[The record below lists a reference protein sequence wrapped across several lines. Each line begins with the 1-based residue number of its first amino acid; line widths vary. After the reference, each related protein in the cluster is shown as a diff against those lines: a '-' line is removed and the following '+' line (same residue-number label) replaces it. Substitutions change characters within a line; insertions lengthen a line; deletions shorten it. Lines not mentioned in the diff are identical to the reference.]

1 VSAEAVA
8 QVATPAPAERG
19 RWLTARQARF
29 VGWSAFAIG
38 SVLRVVQLWL
48 VTRMGPDSVRFTF
61 DIGPA
66 TFLAAI
72 VLGTA
77 SGLVGAIIVAR
88 RPGNLVGWL
97 YVLTGLLQGIVTLG
111 LAYAAV
117 TLATKPDDV
126 GVFFAW
132 QNGAV
137 DYAIPFSFA
146 ALVLALFP
154 DGRLLGQRWRIVIVL
169 AVAGGLLRFLEVGF
183 GAHTLV
189 LVANSTNPYR
199 LVGPLGDALAASSAV
214 GVGSLVVEAA
224 FVLSAASLAVRYR
237 ASNAEG
243 RQQIR
248 WLLLAGVAAVLST
261 VPLVYGTLVPG
272 SLPAHFD
279 AIALLFAAL
288 TLAPIATLIAI
299 TRYRLYEV
307 DRIVNRALVYGSL
320 TAILAGIF
328 TAGIALA
335 QRLFVNMT
343 GEKSDA
349 AIVATT
355 LIVATLYAPLR
366 KRLEAFVDRWFKYE
380 SREFGA
386 YRADV
391 ERFLALSRP
400 DLAARRLAAE
410 AAKELDPVG
419 LAIVDGEGATMATAG
434 HWPQP
439 VMMRLPVGRGETSI
453 GTLLV
458 GPRRDGQSYDAR
470 EVEEL
475 AALAILVGTAAAGGK
490 GAAGRR

>member
-1 VSAEAVA
+1 MSAEAVVQLA
-8 QVATPAPAERG
+8 PTPSMEG
-19 RWLTARQARF
+19 RWVSARRARLL
-29 VGWSAFAIG
+29 GWSAFAIG
-38 SVLRVVQLWL
+38 SALRVVQLWL
-48 VTRMGPDSVRFTF
+48 VTRMGRDSVPFTF

-97 YVLTGLLQGIVTLG
+97 YVLTGLMQGIVTLG
-111 LAYAAV
+111 LAYGAV
-117 TLATKPDDV
+117 TLATRPDDV

-132 QNGAV
+132 LNGVV

-154 DGRLLGQRWRIVIVL
+154 DGHLVGPRWRPVVVL
-169 AVAGGLLRFLEVGF
+169 AVLGGLLRFLEVGF

-189 LVANSTNPYR
+189 LIANSTNPYR
-199 LVGPLGDALAASSAV
+199 LGGAVGDLLATSSAL
-214 GVGSLVVEAA
+214 GVGSLLVEAA
-224 FVLSAASLAVRYR
+224 FVLSAASLAARYR

-272 SLPAHFD
+272 SLPSGFD

-299 TRYRLYEV
+299 TRYRLYEI
-307 DRIVNRALVYGSL
+307 DRIVNRALVYASL

-366 KRLEAFVDRWFKYE
+366 KRLEAIVDRWFKYE
-380 SREFGA
+380 SRAFGA
-386 YRADV
+386 YRAEV
-391 ERFLALSRP
+391 EKFVALSEP
-400 DLAARRLAAE
+400 EAAADRLAIE
-410 AAKELDPVG
+410 APAELDPVG
-419 LAIVDGEGATMATAG
+419 LAVVDRDGRIVATAG
-434 HWPQP
+434 VWPQP
-439 VMMRLPVGRGETSI
+439 VMIRLPVGRGQASI

-458 GPRRDGQSYDAR
+458 GPRRDGRQFDAR

-475 AALAILVGTAAAGGK
+475 ADLAILVGTAAT
-490 GAAGRR
+490 RR

>member
-1 VSAEAVA
+1 M
-8 QVATPAPAERG
+8 
-19 RWLTARQARF
+19 
-29 VGWSAFAIG
+29 VGWSAFALG
-38 SVLRVVQLWL
+38 SMLRVVQLWL
-48 VTRMGPDSVRFTF
+48 VTRMGPDSVRFTL

-97 YVLTGLLQGIVTLG
+97 FVLTGLMQGIVSLG
-111 LAYAAV
+111 LAYGAV
-117 TLATKPDDV
+117 TLATNPDDV
-126 GVFFAW
+126 GIFFAW

-154 DGRLLGQRWRIVIVL
+154 EGHLVGPRWRPVIVL
-169 AVAGGLLRFLEVGF
+169 AVVGGLLRFLEVGF
-183 GAHTLV
+183 GARTLV
-189 LVANSTNPYR
+189 LIADSTNPYR
-199 LVGPLGDALAASSAV
+199 LGGPLGNVLATSSAL
-214 GVGSLVVEAA
+214 GIGSLLVEAA

-237 ASNAEG
+237 ASSAEG

-261 VPLVYGTLVPG
+261 VPLVYGTLVPR
-272 SLPAHFD
+272 SLPAGFD

-299 TRYRLYEV
+299 SRYRLYEI

-320 TAILAGIF
+320 TAILAGVF

-343 GEKSDA
+343 GERSDV
-349 AIVATT
+349 AIVAAT
-355 LIVATLYAPLR
+355 LVVATLYAPLR
-366 KRLEAFVDRWFKYE
+366 KRLEAIVDRWFKYE
-380 SREFGA
+380 SRAFGA
-386 YRADV
+386 YRAEVDK
-391 ERFLALSRP
+391 FLSLSEP
-400 DLAARRLAAE
+400 EPAAKRLAAE
-410 AAKELDPVG
+410 AAAELDAIG
-419 LAIVDGEGATMATAG
+419 LAVVDREGGTLATAG
-434 HWPQP
+434 IWPQP
-439 VMMRLPVGRGETSI
+439 AAMRLPIGRGDNMI

-458 GPRRDGQSYDAR
+458 GPRRDGRPYDSR

-475 AALAILVGTAAAGGK
+475 AAVAILVGTAATRG
-490 GAAGRR
+490 